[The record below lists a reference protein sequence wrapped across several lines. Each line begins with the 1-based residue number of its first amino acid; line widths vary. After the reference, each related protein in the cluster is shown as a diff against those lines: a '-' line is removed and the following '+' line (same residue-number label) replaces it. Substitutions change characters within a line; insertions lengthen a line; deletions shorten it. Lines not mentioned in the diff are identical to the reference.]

1 MTERATEQPG
11 RDRPLQH
18 DSRRPPRWLGR
29 GLVMAVVA
37 VFGAL
42 FLWYAFGELAGLG
55 VNVLVALFLALALE
69 PSVLWLVRHGWRR
82 QVAALTT
89 LVGSVLAA
97 VGLLAL
103 FGNLFVQQVV
113 ELFSALPGLYADVQE
128 WLAETLGVTVPGTD
142 ELVRDILDRW
152 GGDVASGVFL
162 VGTTLVSALF
172 AITTVLLVA
181 YYLLAAGPRF
191 RAAICAW
198 LTPDRQGEMLHLW
211 EVTQV
216 KVSDFISSRIVLAML
231 SSASTLEF
239 LTALGTPY
247 AIPLALFTGIVSQF
261 VPTIGTYIGGALP
274 VVVALSAQ
282 GVPQAVAVL
291 VFVVAYQQL
300 ENFVLSPKVSAH
312 SLEMNPAVSFL
323 VVLGSGA
330 VFGPI
335 GAFLGLPVAAT
346 VQAVGST
353 YLQRHEIIDSE
364 LLHDPGRTR
373 RESPRARRGRG
384 TD

>member
-1 MTERATEQPG
+1 MSEQPSS
-11 RDRPLQH
+11 DRPLQH

-29 GLVMAVVA
+29 GLVMVVVA
-37 VFGAL
+37 VFVAM
-42 FLWYAFGELAGLG
+42 FLWYALGALAGLG
-55 VNVLVALFLALALE
+55 VDVLVAFFLALALE
-69 PSVLWLVRHGWRR
+69 PMVLWLVRHGWRR
-82 QVAALTT
+82 QVAALVT
-89 LVGSVLAA
+89 LFGSVVVA
-97 VGLLAL
+97 VGLVAL
-103 FGNLFVQQVV
+103 FGNLFVQQLV
-113 ELFSALPGLYADVQE
+113 ELFSALPGLYADLQD
-128 WLAETLGVTVPGTD
+128 WLASSLGVTVPGTD
-142 ELVRDILDRW
+142 ELVREIVDRW
-152 GGDVASGVFL
+152 GDDVASGVFL

-198 LTPDRQGEMLHLW
+198 LTPDRQGEVLHLW
-211 EVTQV
+211 EVTQR

-231 SSASTLEF
+231 SNAFTFVF
-239 LTALGTPY
+239 LTILGTPY

-300 ENFVLSPKVSAH
+300 ENFVFSPKVSAH
-312 SLEMNPAVSFL
+312 ALEMNPAVSFL

-346 VQAVGST
+346 VQAVAST
-353 YLQRHEIIDSE
+353 YLQRHEIIDSD
-364 LLHDPGRTR
+364 LLHDPERTR
-373 RESPRARRGRG
+373 DETPQPRRGRAAE
-384 TD
+384 